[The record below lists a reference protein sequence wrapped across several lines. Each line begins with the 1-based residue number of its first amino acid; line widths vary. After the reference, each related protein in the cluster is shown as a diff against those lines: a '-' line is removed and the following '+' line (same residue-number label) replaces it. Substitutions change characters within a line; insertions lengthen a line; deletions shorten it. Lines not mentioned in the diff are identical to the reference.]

1 MDVADPAGA
10 VLLRMPDTESEWNDG
25 RENDEIEMTKLE
37 AMTPLRAATARQA
50 NDQMT
55 NDRDVASSSF
65 GFCAS
70 FDIRHWCFV
79 IFSSLILTLIA
90 QLCSIAMAQT
100 QSPSLLG
107 RWNVEITFANGDHR
121 SLRFDAQGAGKGTFL
136 LLDPKLNVWGPAK
149 PSEAKWSRGEGNS
162 VTFSGPVE
170 FMLGNVGRDAGTLVF
185 KGKFETESLIT
196 GEVEFSPLV
205 GDGPSKSG
213 TFKAI
218 RAGG

>member
-1 MDVADPAGA
+1 
-10 VLLRMPDTESEWNDG
+10 
-25 RENDEIEMTKLE
+25 MTKLE
-37 AMTPLRAATARQA
+37 TMT

-55 NDRDVASSSF
+55 EERDLASSSF
-65 GFCAS
+65 GLRACLV
-70 FDIRHWCFV
+70 IRHSCIV

-107 RWNVEITFANGDHR
+107 RWNVEITFANEEHR
-121 SLRFDAQGAGKGTFL
+121 SLRFDVQGAGKGTFL
-136 LLDPKLNVWGPAK
+136 LLDPKLNVWGPAR
-149 PSEAKWSRGEGNS
+149 PSEAKWTQGDGNS

-185 KGKFETESLIT
+185 KGKFETSDLII

-205 GDGPSKSG
+205 GDRPSKSG
-213 TFKAI
+213 AFKAI
-218 RAGG
+218 RVGGG